1 MVNDWLQNL
10 LNPYI
15 IVDLSVIDKLKLVI
29 IFPPHIFFLSD
40 TPVVLVQLVENPPW
54 IKRDKGKLMEV
65 GSLNLTPIS
74 EKKKISKTVQAL
86 RENVKKFKVSGL

>member
-1 MVNDWLQNL
+1 MVNDWLQNF

-15 IVDLSVIDKLKLVI
+15 IVDLSVIDKLKVVI
-29 IFPPHIFFLSD
+29 IFPPHIFFSD

-65 GSLNLTPIS
+65 GSLNLSPIS
-74 EKKKISKTVQAL
+74 EKKKKNPKLFKHYVKT
-86 RENVKKFKVSGL
+86 

>member
-1 MVNDWLQNL
+1 MVNDRLQNL

-15 IVDLSVIDKLKLVI
+15 IVDLSVIDKLKVVI
-29 IFPPHIFFLSD
+29 IFPPNIFLSD

-65 GSLNLTPIS
+65 GSLNLSPIS
-74 EKKKISKTVQAL
+74 KKNINPKLFKHY
-86 RENVKKFKVSGL
+86 VKA